1 MYINSTILWYIND
14 KNVEYLI
21 KFIAQKLLSRYKSMI
36 KILGTQ
42 NVFSISIGAVSK
54 KENKK
59 KQKLLFKK

>member
-1 MYINSTILWYIND
+1 
-14 KNVEYLI
+14 
-21 KFIAQKLLSRYKSMI
+21 MI